1 MVKGVI
7 YDEPAV
13 VGFVAPLTD
22 VDVGRGEK
30 SVVFL
35 HEVGH
40 TLAHAFGV
48 DDGLDSSFSHIKKA
62 ESETGD
68 VGIDEDDAPGGGLDD
83 GFKCSSRSIEVSFKE
98 DHLCWWCRGADEKI
112 ELLLLFGLSVFDA
125 HHALV
130 HTFL

>member
-40 TLAHAFGV
+40 TL
-48 DDGLDSSFSHIKKA
+48 KKIVL
-62 ESETGD
+62 EY
-68 VGIDEDDAPGGGLDD
+68 VVCP
-83 GFKCSSRSIEVSFKE
+83 
-98 DHLCWWCRGADEKI
+98 
-112 ELLLLFGLSVFDA
+112 
-125 HHALV
+125 
-130 HTFL
+130 